1 MSLYQEHINES
12 LVAQHRQDRMR
23 EGSAERALR
32 AMRAEE
38 QSDRAKELTQPVGAT
53 PRPSR
58 LRRAWTTLVNNL
70 APFL

>member
-32 AMRAEE
+32 AMRHE
-38 QSDRAKELTQPVGAT
+38 QSEQAKELTQPVGAT